1 MNNNQFAP
9 GRLILLAL
17 LIVLLVLAAC
27 QTEEQ
32 LDEAVATLEA
42 TAEPTEAEEPT
53 EAPPTPE
60 PTPIPPT
67 PEPTMEP
74 ALESENGMTSF
85 TSSDDSLSFVHP
97 DGWSVED
104 TGPGRAILANSDD
117 AMSRS
122 DNGALQSGDVRIH
135 ITLLPANML
144 ADYGLH
150 MGNTAEEAL
159 RFIPDSG
166 IFAAQQENTQ
176 VGDIL
181 GFELENTASAAQM
194 SIATADREG
203 ALITAMHSDQVV
215 AFVSVVAPMGEYTN
229 FEESIHQL
237 VDSISVSVTADELN
251 ALISSSVQE

>member
-9 GRLILLAL
+9 GRLTLLAL
-17 LIVLLVLAAC
+17 LIALLVLAAC

-85 TSSDDSLSFVHP
+85 TSSDDSLSFDYP

-104 TGPGRAILANSDD
+104 TGPGRAVLANSDD
-117 AMSRS
+117 ALTGS
-122 DNGALQSGDVRIH
+122 DDGTLQSGDVRIH

-150 MGNTAEEAL
+150 MGNMAEEAL
-159 RFIPDSG
+159 QFIPNSG
-166 IFAAQQENTQ
+166 LFVAQQEDTQ
-176 VGDIL
+176 VGEIQGL
-181 GFELENTASAAQM
+181 ELENTADAAQL
-194 SIATADREG
+194 SISTPDQEGTLIAAMYSDR
-203 ALITAMHSDQVV
+203 VV
-215 AFVSVVAPMGEYTN
+215 VFVSVAAPTGEYTN
-229 FEESIHQL
+229 FEESIL
-237 VDSISVSVTADELN
+237 NIVDSISLSVTADELN
-251 ALISSSVQE
+251 ALISSSVQG